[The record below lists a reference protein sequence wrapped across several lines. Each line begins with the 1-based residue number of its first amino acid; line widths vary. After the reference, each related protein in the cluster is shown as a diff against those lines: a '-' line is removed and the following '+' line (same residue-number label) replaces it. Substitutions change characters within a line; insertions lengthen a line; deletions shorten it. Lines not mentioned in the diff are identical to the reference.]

1 MTPRL
6 RIGLTGGIAS
16 GKSTAAQRFA
26 ELGVPV
32 IDADVASRNVVQPGT
47 PGLAQVVQ
55 RFGPGVLD
63 ASGHLDRRALRGL
76 IFSDPASRQALDAIL
91 HPLIRADMEHQAA
104 NAQGPYLVMAIPL
117 LVESGRPRDRVD
129 RVLVVDVDEAVQL
142 ERVQARDGSSS
153 TQAGAILASQASR
166 EARLA
171 VADDVLRNAGT
182 VADLRQAVDRLHEQY
197 LQLAQTSPYL
207 RDLT

>member
-1 MTPRL
+1 MSPRL

-16 GKSTAAQRFA
+16 GKSTASQRFA

-32 IDADVASRNVVQPGT
+32 IDADVAARNVVERGK
-47 PGLAQVVQ
+47 PGLDQVVR

-63 ASGHLDRRALRGL
+63 ASGSLDRPALRAL

-91 HPLIRADMEHQAA
+91 HPLIRADMEQQAA
-104 NAQGPYLVMAIPL
+104 TATGPYLVMAIPL
-117 LVESGRPRDRVD
+117 LIESGRAHHRVD
-129 RVLVVDVDEAVQL
+129 RVLVVDVDEALQL
-142 ERVQARDGSSS
+142 QRVQARDGSSAD
-153 TQAGAILASQASR
+153 QARAIFASQASR

-171 VADDVLRNAGT
+171 AADDVLRNSGT
-182 VADLRQAVDRLHEQY
+182 VADLRQAVDRLHEKY
-197 LQLAQTSPYL
+197 LHLAQTSPSP